1 VAPGGGRRAIRNALQ
16 DERAHSIS
24 TNVNDSRYVIGID
37 LGTTNSA
44 VAYAERRRGGDPLA
58 PALRVFEVPQLVAP
72 GDVQPRPVLPSFL
85 YLADAH
91 ERASGT
97 LAPDWNSGA
106 DPVGAYARD
115 HGALVPSR
123 QVASAKSWLAY
134 GGVDRTAPILPF
146 GHEPGERAVSP
157 VEASARYLA
166 HMRDAWNATH
176 ARGDAV
182 LQFEAQRIVL
192 TVPASFDEEAR
203 ELTITA
209 ATQAGLVHLTVIEE
223 PLAALYAWIASNQR
237 ALDTY
242 LSDGEHILVCDVGGG
257 TTDFSL
263 IRVGLEGDE
272 LAFER
277 VAIGE
282 HLLLGGDNVDLALA
296 ALVEERLG
304 SRLSLAQRL
313 ALRRQ
318 CTAAKE
324 RLLSDGSLDH
334 VVLTILG
341 SGRSVVG
348 GAQTAEVTREDA
360 LRLLEDGFLP
370 ITRYDEHPR
379 RDRRPGALRELGLP
393 YETDPA
399 VTRHLARF
407 LARARHAVHAGTE
420 VPAPHRP
427 DDSEVPAPHHPH
439 AGAEIPAPYP
449 AAILFN
455 GGFFTPAVARERIV
469 QAMTAWSGTTPR
481 VLPVDRPE
489 AAVALGAAY
498 YGHLRG
504 LPDAM
509 RHVLVR
515 AGSPRSYY
523 LGVQGASTKSAVMSA
538 VAVLPR
544 GAQEGTQVDLAGRVF
559 TVLTNRAVSFTLY
572 SSLVR
577 ADAPGDAVTLD
588 TGSDDLHRHAPL
600 VSVLRY
606 GKRSRQADIPV
617 HLSVRFTELGT
628 LELWLQSVETEHRWR
643 LQFQLRGPAPQEDAS
658 GAGVQ
663 ARDEVLVPEEALGR
677 AEQLLEDV
685 FVGADPGA
693 MLETV
698 VAQLE
703 TLVGY
708 GKGAWP
714 IVLLR
719 RLGDRLLRMPDARR
733 RGHRFEARWLNLT
746 GFCLRPGFGASADEW
761 RIGEIRKVY
770 AAGLAFPKDIQCQVE
785 WLILWQRVAG
795 GFSAG
800 QQRELAVRVMGP
812 LGIGGRKPPRMNPQI
827 ERESWRLL
835 ASLERLDRE
844 TRVRLGEELLARVG
858 KDPRNG
864 SLLWALGR
872 LGARRPF
879 YGPLDRTVPP
889 AVAERWL
896 DAMLAWR
903 VVVPD
908 ALGAMAQIGTRV
920 DDPTLDIDERP
931 RRAVVDLLETSGAP
945 SDLIDAVQH
954 ARDREQGD
962 AVRYFGE
969 TLPAG
974 LRVEVTGGDG
984 T

>member
-1 VAPGGGRRAIRNALQ
+1 M
-16 DERAHSIS
+16 
-24 TNVNDSRYVIGID
+24 NDSRYVIGID

-44 VAYAERRRGGDPLA
+44 VAYAERRSGGDPLA
-58 PALRVFEVPQLVAP
+58 PALRVFDVPQLVAP
-72 GDVQPRPVLPSFL
+72 GDVQPRHVLPSFL

-97 LAPDWNSGA
+97 LAPEWDSGG
-106 DPVGAYARD
+106 DPVGAFARD
-115 HGALVPSR
+115 HGALLPSR

-146 GHEPGERAVSP
+146 GHDAGERAVSP

-176 ARGDAV
+176 ARGDAA
-182 LQFEAQRIVL
+182 LQFENQRIVL

-203 ELTITA
+203 ELTIAA
-209 ATQAGLVHLTVIEE
+209 ATQGGLVHLTVIEE
-223 PLAALYAWIASNQR
+223 PLAALYAWIASNRR
-237 ALDTY
+237 ALTAY
-242 LSDGEHILVCDVGGG
+242 LSDGEHMLVCDVGGG

-282 HLLLGGDNVDLALA
+282 HLLLGGDNLDLAVA

-313 ALRRQ
+313 GLRRQ

-324 RLLSDGSLDH
+324 RLLTDASLDH

-348 GAQTAEVTREDA
+348 GAQSAEVTREDV
-360 LRLLEDGFLP
+360 LRLLGDGFLP
-370 ITRYDEHPR
+370 ITAYDESPR

-407 LARARHAVHAGTE
+407 LSRAARGGHAGSE
-420 VPAPHRP
+420 DPAPHP
-427 DDSEVPAPHHPH
+427 T
-439 AGAEIPAPYP
+439 
-449 AAILFN
+449 AILFN

-469 QAMTAWSGTTPR
+469 QAMTGWTGTAPR

-504 LPDAM
+504 LPDAL

-523 LGVQGASTKSAVMSA
+523 LGVQGASTESVAITA

-577 ADAPGDAVTLD
+577 SDPAGDPVTLD
-588 TGSDDLHRHAPL
+588 VASDDLHRHAPL

-606 GKRSRQADIPV
+606 GKRSRQGEIPV

-628 LELWLQSVETEHRWR
+628 LELWLQSAETEHRWR
-643 LQFQLRGPAPQEDAS
+643 LQFQLRGPAPMDHGEA
-658 GAGVQ
+658 AGVTG
-663 ARDEVLVPEEALGR
+663 RDEVLVPDAAIAR
-677 AEQLLEDV
+677 AEGLLDDV
-685 FVGADPGA
+685 FAGADPHA
-693 MLETV
+693 SPETV
-698 VAQLE
+698 VAQIE
-703 TLVGY
+703 SLVGY

-714 IVLLR
+714 VVLLR
-719 RLGDRLLRMPDARR
+719 RLADRLLRMPDARR
-733 RGHRFEARWLNLT
+733 RGHRFEARWLNLA
-746 GFCLRPGFGASADEW
+746 GFCLRPGFGAAADEW
-761 RIGEIRKVY
+761 RIGEMRKVY
-770 AAGLAFPKDIQCQVE
+770 ASGLAFPKDVQCQVE

-800 QQRELAVRVMGP
+800 QQRELALRVMGP
-812 LGIGGRKPPRMNPQI
+812 LGVGGRKPPRMNPQI

-844 TRVRLGEELLARVG
+844 TRVRLGDELLARVR

-889 AVAERWL
+889 VAAERWL
-896 DAMLAWR
+896 DAMIPWP

-908 ALGAMAQIGTRV
+908 ALGAIAQIATRV
-920 DDPTLDIDERP
+920 DDAALDIGERH
-931 RRAVVDLLETSGAP
+931 RVAVVDLLTTSGAP
-945 SDLIDAVQH
+945 PDLIDAVQH
-954 ARDREQGD
+954 AREREQGD

-974 LRVEVTGGDG
+974 LRVDGG
-984 T
+984 

>member
-1 VAPGGGRRAIRNALQ
+1 
-16 DERAHSIS
+16 
-24 TNVNDSRYVIGID
+24 VNESRYVIGID

-44 VAYAERRRGGDPLA
+44 VAWAERRSGGDPLA

-91 ERASGT
+91 ERASGA
-97 LAPDWNSGA
+97 LALPWDAIA
-106 DPVGAYARD
+106 DPVGAFARD
-115 HGALVPSR
+115 HGALLPSR

-166 HMRDAWNATH
+166 HIRDAWNATH
-176 ARGDAV
+176 ARGDTG
-182 LQFEAQRIVL
+182 LRFEAQRIVL

-203 ELTITA
+203 ELTIA
-209 ATQAGLVHLTVIEE
+209 AAAQAGLVHLTAIEE
-223 PLAALYAWIASNQR
+223 PLAALYAWIASNRR
-237 ALDTY
+237 ALGTY
-242 LSDGEHILVCDVGGG
+242 LSDGEHVLVCDVGGG

-263 IRVGLEGDE
+263 IRVDLEAGD

-282 HLLLGGDNVDLALA
+282 HLLLGGDNLDLALA
-296 ALVEERLG
+296 ALVESRLD
-304 SRLSLAQRL
+304 SRLSLTQRL

-324 RLLSDGSLDH
+324 RLLSDASLAH
-334 VVLTILG
+334 VVVTILG
-341 SGRSVVG
+341 TGRSVVG
-348 GAQTAEVTREDA
+348 GAQSADVTREDV

-370 ITRYDEHPR
+370 ITGSDDHPR

-407 LARARHAVHAGTE
+407 LARAGHAGTEVPAPQPPHGEHAGTE

-427 DDSEVPAPHHPH
+427 HGEH
-439 AGAEIPAPYP
+439 AGTEAPVPHRPVQP

-455 GGFFTPAVARERIV
+455 GGFFTPPVARGRIV
-469 QAMTAWSGTTPR
+469 QAMTAWSGTPPR

-504 LPDAM
+504 LPGAM
-509 RHVLVR
+509 RHVLIR
-515 AGSPRSYY
+515 AGSPRTYY
-523 LGVQGASTKSAVMSA
+523 LGVQGSPTEAAALPA

-559 TVLTNRAVSFTLY
+559 TVLTNRAVSFPLY

-577 ADAPGDAVTLD
+577 SDAAGDALALD
-588 TGSDDLHRHAPL
+588 PGSEDLHRHAPL
-600 VSVLRY
+600 VAVLRF
-606 GKRSRQADIPV
+606 GKRSRQAEIPV

-628 LELWLQSVETEHRWR
+628 LELWLQSAETAHRWR
-643 LQFQLRGPAPQEDAS
+643 LQFQLRGHVPQDEADAGDA
-658 GAGVQ
+658 GAH
-663 ARDEVLVPEEALGR
+663 DEVLVPEEAAAR
-677 AEQLLEDV
+677 AEGLLDDV
-685 FVGADPGA
+685 FAGVDPA
-693 MLETV
+693 PLETV
-698 VAQLE
+698 VAQIEALA
-703 TLVGY
+703 GY

-714 IVLLR
+714 VGLLR

-733 RGHRFEARWLNLT
+733 RGHRFEARWLNLA

-770 AAGLAFPKDIQCQVE
+770 AAGLAFPKDVQCQVE
-785 WLILWQRVAG
+785 WLILLQRVAG
-795 GFSAG
+795 GFNAG
-800 QQRELAVRVMGP
+800 QQRELALRVMGP
-812 LGIGGRKPPRMNPQI
+812 LGIGGRRPPRLNPQI

-835 ASLERLDRE
+835 ATLERLDRD
-844 TRVRLGEELLARVG
+844 TRARLGEELVARVR

-879 YGPLDRTVPP
+879 YGPLDRTIPP

-896 DAMLAWR
+896 DAMLAWP
-903 VVVPD
+903 VLVPD
-908 ALGAMAQIGTRV
+908 ALGAIAQIATRV
-920 DDPTLDIDERP
+920 ADAALDIDEP
-931 RRAVVDLLETSGAP
+931 HRAAVIDLLGTSGAP
-945 SDLIDAVQH
+945 PDLIDAVQH
-954 ARDREQGD
+954 ARDRDRRD

-969 TLPAG
+969 TLPEG
-974 LRVEVTGGDG
+974 LRVDG
-984 T
+984 A

>member
-1 VAPGGGRRAIRNALQ
+1 M
-16 DERAHSIS
+16 
-24 TNVNDSRYVIGID
+24 NDSRYVIGID

-44 VAYAERRRGGDPLA
+44 VAYAERRSGGDPLA

-91 ERASGT
+91 ERASAT
-97 LAPDWNSGA
+97 LAPAWDPGA
-106 DPVGAYARD
+106 DPVGTYARD

-176 ARGDAV
+176 ARGDAA

-203 ELTITA
+203 ELTIA
-209 ATQAGLVHLTVIEE
+209 AAAQAGLVHLTVIEE
-223 PLAALYAWIASNQR
+223 PLAALYAWIASNRR

-242 LSDGEHILVCDVGGG
+242 LSDGEHVLVCDVGGG

-263 IRVGLEGDE
+263 IRVEREGEE

-282 HLLLGGDNVDLALA
+282 HLLLGGDNLDLALA

-324 RLLSDGSLDH
+324 RLLSDATLDR
-334 VVLTILG
+334 VALTILG
-341 SGRSVVG
+341 SGRLVVG
-348 GAQTAEVTREDA
+348 GAQSADVARADV

-370 ITRYDEHPR
+370 ITAPDEHPR

-407 LARARHAVHAGTE
+407 LARAASGAHTETE
-420 VPAPHRP
+420 VPAPPARGDS
-427 DDSEVPAPHHPH
+427 DDQDSHPSF
-439 AGAEIPAPYP
+439 AGSTPVQPT
-449 AAILFN
+449 AILFN
-455 GGFFTPAVARERIV
+455 GGFFTPPVARERIV
-469 QAMTAWSGTTPR
+469 QAMTAWSGTGPR
-481 VLPVDRPE
+481 VLPVDRPD

-509 RHVLVR
+509 RHVLIR

-523 LGVQGASTKSAVMSA
+523 LAVQGSSTAPPAIPA

-544 GAQEGTQVDLAGRVF
+544 GVQEGTQVDLAGRVF

-572 SSLVR
+572 SSLLR
-577 ADAPGDAVTLD
+577 SDGPGDAVTLD
-588 TGSDDLHRHAPL
+588 EGSDDLHRHAPL

-606 GKRSRQADIPV
+606 GKRSRQAEIPV

-628 LELWLQSVETEHRWR
+628 LELWLQSAETEHRWR
-643 LQFQLRGPAPQEDAS
+643 LQFQLRGPAPQDDAS
-658 GAGVQ
+658 AADVQ
-663 ARDEVLVPEEALGR
+663 GRDEVLVSEEAVGP
-677 AEQLLEDV
+677 AEGLLEDV
-685 FVGADPGA
+685 FGAAEPGA

-714 IVLLR
+714 LALLR

-733 RGHRFEARWLNLT
+733 RGHRFEARWLNLA

-770 AAGLAFPKDIQCQVE
+770 AAGLAFPKDVQCQVE

-800 QQRELAVRVMGP
+800 QQRELALRVIGP

-835 ASLERLDRE
+835 ASLERLDRD
-844 TRVRLGEELLARVG
+844 TRVRLGEELLARVR

-896 DAMLAWR
+896 DTMLAWP

-908 ALGAMAQIGTRV
+908 ALGTIAQIARRV
-920 DDPTLDIDERP
+920 DDAALDIDERH
-931 RRAVVDLLETSGAP
+931 RAAVVDRLGKSGAP
-945 SDLIDAVQH
+945 SDLADAVLH
-954 ARDREQGD
+954 ARDREQSD

-969 TLPAG
+969 SLPAG
-974 LRVEVTGGDG
+974 LRVGGEEMKNAK
-984 T
+984 